1 MDKFQLKMTPIDHVE
16 AFNPE
21 KSVMLDKFMSKAWS
35 FTSNHM
41 AFINDEEKRKNDD
54 TPQHDRVLLVTNS
67 YHYACIITLPSCAMG
82 KLHRFRGVLD
92 MLYTNRTDLVP
103 FNAEKIANAKTACTG
118 TTEIRSA
125 ANNEIA
131 VDSTKSTSS
140 TW

>member
-1 MDKFQLKMTPIDHVE
+1 MTPIDHVE

-21 KSVMLDKFMSKAWS
+21 KSAMLDKFMSKTWS
-35 FTSNHM
+35 LTSNHM
-41 AFINDEEKRKNDD
+41 AFINDEEKRKNED
-54 TPQHDRVLLVTNS
+54 TPQRN
-67 YHYACIITLPSCAMG
+67 CAMG
-82 KLHRFRGVLD
+82 KLHRLRGVLD

-103 FNAEKIANAKTACTG
+103 FNAEKIANAKIACTG

-131 VDSTKSTSS
+131 VDSTKSTS

>member
-1 MDKFQLKMTPIDHVE
+1 MTPIDHVE

-21 KSVMLDKFMSKAWS
+21 KSAMLDKFMSKTWS
-35 FTSNHM
+35 LTSNHM

-54 TPQHDRVLLVTNS
+54 TPQR
-67 YHYACIITLPSCAMG
+67 
-82 KLHRFRGVLD
+82 KLRGVLD

-103 FNAEKIANAKTACTG
+103 FNAEKIANAKIACTG

-131 VDSTKSTSS
+131 VDSTKSTS